1 MFPLSVLSDP
11 NGSWMNV
18 GADSSFQLI
27 FYCIVLFM
35 KYYLH
40 MDGRGNYEF
49 KPITEE
55 TVEFGS

>member
-1 MFPLSVLSDP
+1 MYLLTNLLFFFFDVVYLLEHNLTDFV
-11 NGSWMNV
+11 
-18 GADSSFQLI
+18 F
-27 FYCIVLFM
+27 FYVSAM